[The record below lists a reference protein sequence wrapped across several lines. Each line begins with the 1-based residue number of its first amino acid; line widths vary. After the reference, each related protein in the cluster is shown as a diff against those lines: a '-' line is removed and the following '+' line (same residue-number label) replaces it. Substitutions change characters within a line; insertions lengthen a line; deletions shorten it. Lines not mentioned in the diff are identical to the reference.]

1 MMRSLFSGVSGL
13 RNHQTAMDVI
23 GNNIANV
30 NTVGFKASRVNFEDV
45 LSQTL
50 QNASSPQGNR
60 GGTNPMQVGLG
71 MGVASIDTLFTDGSF
86 QSTGSPTD
94 LAIAGQGFFVL
105 SNGTDNV
112 YTRAGNFNF
121 DSQGNFLSS
130 GGYPVL
136 GWMADASGNINTN
149 QPVGTLT
156 VPVDTAMAPKVSSTI
171 TYSGN
176 LSGSAA
182 VGTEVAT
189 AIDVY
194 DAQGNKYV
202 LNAAFEKAATPTNTW
217 TLTPNATITATDA
230 SGATVTL
237 GTVAGTGTTVHFNAD
252 GSLDTAGS
260 TPGAFMI
267 TPDPAGPFAG
277 AAAFT
282 VTPDISAL
290 TQYGSGDSTDTS
302 STAKALESDGYPSG
316 TLTGK
321 VIDSNG
327 IISGKFSNGRQ
338 QVLGQVAMAVFSNPG
353 GLDKIGD
360 NLYTTSN
367 NSGNAQI
374 GTVNTGGRG
383 ALNPGSLEMSNVDL
397 AEQFSEMIVTQRGFE
412 ANSKIISV
420 SDEMLQTLANLKR

>member
-50 QNASSPQGNR
+50 QNASSPQGTR

-202 LNAAFEKAATPTNTW
+202 LNAAFEKTAANTW
-217 TLTPNATITATDA
+217 SLTPNATITTTDA
-230 SGATVTL
+230 SGATVTVGNVAV
-237 GTVAGTGTTVHFNAD
+237 GTATSVKFNAD
-252 GSLDTAGS
+252 GSLDTTSVAGS
-260 TPGAFMI
+260 FTI
-267 TPDPAGPFAG
+267 TPAGPFAG